1 MKHVKT
7 ILKKLIL
14 IILVFVATG
23 TVAQS
28 MSSDVIVGSKR
39 LAQRTIAVE
48 PFSIVQ
54 IDGYK
59 VYLVQD
65 TLYEVRISGEDN
77 IISEIAVISSDGVI
91 NAERT
96 SSAKLKNKRPIE
108 IFVHFIDID
117 ILNAENAEYE
127 TIGSI
132 TTDSLQVTSSTT
144 EFNLEVHTNVLRAD
158 LRGATFD
165 RGTLEVTGTADTC
178 DVFLDGKASFV
189 APKLTGDNFMIVFG
203 PRTFY
208 KIKRKNFKNSNV
220 KSSTNSLQR
229 MGNSLMNFF
238 SFFW

>member
-65 TLYEVRISGEDN
+65 TLYEVRISG
-77 IISEIAVISSDGVI
+77 
-91 NAERT
+91 
-96 SSAKLKNKRPIE
+96 
-108 IFVHFIDID
+108 
-117 ILNAENAEYE
+117 
-127 TIGSI
+127 
-132 TTDSLQVTSSTT
+132 
-144 EFNLEVHTNVLRAD
+144 
-158 LRGATFD
+158 
-165 RGTLEVTGTADTC
+165 
-178 DVFLDGKASFV
+178 
-189 APKLTGDNFMIVFG
+189 
-203 PRTFY
+203 
-208 KIKRKNFKNSNV
+208 
-220 KSSTNSLQR
+220 
-229 MGNSLMNFF
+229 
-238 SFFW
+238 